1 MAALHPRRLLKAVAR
16 SIEAHGGG
24 ARGLVRVALRTFG
37 VVRALGLRAFAQ
49 RVKSAVRVP
58 PEAPALPDA
67 HEFPEPAPLDAL
79 RMRVGVVAHVFYGD
93 LVDELAGYLARMPA
107 PYRLLVSVPDEATR
121 QRAQAGLS
129 RLGKVTELVVR
140 VVPNRGRDIAPML
153 VTFREEILALDV
165 FAHVHTKKSLYTGGD
180 QHGWRRYLLDGLLGS
195 TDGIAR
201 HLGRFQADPQLGIL
215 YPESFPGV
223 PAWAHTWLSNLG
235 ACRELGGR
243 LGIPVEPGR
252 YFDFPAGSMFWG
264 RVEALRPLF
273 DLGLE
278 YEDFPEERGQ
288 TDGTLQHAVER
299 LLVAVVRNR
308 GFVAGIEGSYGI
320 SAEGQRNWVE
330 LFSSPVE
337 ARLALSAVGA
347 RRVTTDLF
355 DTLVVRPFLT
365 PDGARAYLAHCAGRR
380 YGVAGFAELRARAEA
395 KARANAGSDVDLDA
409 IYRAMAGLADA
420 RNVPVDRLKELEL
433 ELEARHLAP
442 RESVAGPLSRLEAAS
457 DLVVLSDM
465 YLDAA
470 TLRKVLPPTISGLPR
485 EFRVSCETGMRKD
498 ADLLWQTLPDELG
511 VSPAQWLHV
520 GDNEHSDIQLPRR
533 HGLPAPVHVVRP
545 SALLDVH
552 PALRPLRPA
561 RFDSAPWADQL
572 WLGLLANRFAAKM
585 DTTPDRWIPT
595 PVLEPEDV
603 GYCVLGPLLVDYLPW
618 VARSAAERGCG
629 TILFLSREGHLLSQA
644 FSRLQA
650 VAPALSAVD
659 GRYFLTSRRAS
670 GMASLH
676 SAPDLGRQLR
686 GTYNGTLDGLLRA
699 RLGEAAAAAARAA
712 LGSGETGKDVYLP
725 EMHETVV
732 RLLAPALP
740 GLLELAAREREA
752 YRAYWDECV
761 GDRRAIV
768 ADLGYSGS
776 IQASLA
782 RAFDVALDG
791 AYFALDRRSADG
803 LEGQWAAARYH
814 DGCGPEAASTI
825 LRNDLLLEALLT
837 APHPQFSH
845 FSLERGSPVPH
856 YGEPELAS
864 AELEVLGR
872 IHAGALQFVDAVGAV
887 CGEDA
892 ATLAFDPVLVQR
904 PLQCLGN
911 GLWRAPCLS
920 GLAVEDAFTGRG
932 RIRPH

>member
-24 ARGLVRVALRTFG
+24 ARGLLRVVIRTFS
-37 VVRALGLRAFAQ
+37 VIRALGFRAFAL
-49 RVKSAVRVP
+49 RVRSAVRVA
-58 PEAPALPDA
+58 PEAPVLADA
-67 HEFPEPAPLDAL
+67 HTFPEPAPLDAL
-79 RMRVGVVAHVFYGD
+79 GMRVGVVAHVFYGD
-93 LVDELAGYLARMPA
+93 LVDELADYLARMPVPFA
-107 PYRLLVSVPDEATR
+107 LLVSVPDEATR
-121 QRAQAGLS
+121 QRAESAFA
-129 RLGKVTELVVR
+129 RLGKATQRVVR

-153 VTFREEILALDV
+153 VTFREDILALDV

-195 TDGIAR
+195 ADGIAR
-201 HLGRFQADPQLGIL
+201 HLGRFQADPSLGIL

-223 PAWAHTWLSNLG
+223 PAWGHTWLSNLG

-264 RVEALRPLF
+264 RVDALRPLF
-273 DLGLE
+273 DLELE
-278 YEDFPEERGQ
+278 YGDFPEERGQ

-308 GFVAGIEGSYGI
+308 GFVAGIEGPAGI
-320 SAEGQRNWVE
+320 STEGQRNWPE
-330 LFSSPVE
+330 LFSSPVA

-380 YGVAGFAELRARAEA
+380 YGVAGFAQLRARAEA
-395 KARANAGSDVDLDA
+395 KARANAGADADLDA

-420 RNVPVDRLKELEL
+420 RSLPVDRLKELEL

-442 RESVAGPLSRLEAAS
+442 RDSVAGPLSRLEAAS
-457 DLVVLSDM
+457 NLVVLSDM
-465 YLDAA
+465 YLGAA
-470 TLRKVLPPTISGLPR
+470 TLEKVLPEAISRLPR
-485 EFRVSCETGMRKD
+485 QFRVSCETGMRKD
-498 ADLLWQTLPDELG
+498 EDRLWQTLPGELG
-511 VSPAQWLHV
+511 VSPGQWLHV
-520 GDNEHSDIQLPRR
+520 GDNEHSDVQLPRR
-533 HGLPAPVHVVRP
+533 HGLPAPVHVLRP

-552 PALRPLRPA
+552 PALRPLRPP
-561 RFDSAPWADQL
+561 RFDSAPWTDQL

-585 DTTPDRWIPT
+585 DTAPERWIPT
-595 PVLEPEDV
+595 PVLDPEDV
-603 GYCVLGPLLVDYLPW
+603 GYCVLGPLLADYLPW
-618 VARSAAERGCG
+618 VARTAVERGCG
-629 TILFLSREGHLLSQA
+629 TVLFLSREGHLLSQA
-644 FSRLQA
+644 FFRLQA
-650 VAPALSAVD
+650 VAPALSGID

-676 SAPDLGRQLR
+676 EGRDLDRQLR
-686 GTYNGTLDGLLRA
+686 GSYNGTLDGLLRA
-699 RLGEAAAAAARAA
+699 RLGGAAAAAARAA
-712 LGSGETGKDVYLP
+712 LGAAETGRDVYLP
-725 EMHETVV
+725 EMHEAVA

-740 GLLELAAREREA
+740 GLLRLAAREREA
-752 YRAYWDECV
+752 YRAYWDRCV
-761 GDRRAIV
+761 GGRRAIV

-782 RAFDVALDG
+782 RAFDVSLDG
-791 AYFALDRRSADG
+791 AYFALDRRSATG
-803 LEGQWAAARYH
+803 LHGQWATARYH
-814 DGCGPEAASTI
+814 DSRGTEAGSTI

-845 FSLERGSPVPH
+845 FSLEQGAPVPH
-856 YGEPELAS
+856 HGEPELGS

-872 IHAGALQFVDAVGAV
+872 IHAGALEFIDAVGAV

-892 ATLAFDPVLVQR
+892 AALAFDPVLVQR
-904 PLQCLGN
+904 PLQCLGS

-932 RIRPH
+932 RVRPH